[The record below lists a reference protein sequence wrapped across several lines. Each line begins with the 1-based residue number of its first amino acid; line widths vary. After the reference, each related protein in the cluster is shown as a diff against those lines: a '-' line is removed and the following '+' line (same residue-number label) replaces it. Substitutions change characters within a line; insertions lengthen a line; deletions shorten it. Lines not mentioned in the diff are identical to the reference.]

1 MNYTSALHDMNS
13 KKITFAMA
21 MDWEKG
27 FVSGIQDEQDMEQ
40 FRSEKNVTVKKVR
53 PFAVVTKL

>member
-1 MNYTSALHDMNS
+1 MTS

-27 FVSGIQDEQDMEQ
+27 FVNGIQDDQDMEQ
-40 FRSEKNVTVKKVR
+40 FRSEKSVTIKKVSILCVAIVFHSMVSKKKR
-53 PFAVVTKL
+53 